1 MGPAAPR
8 ERIVLV
14 DANGLFTAARLKL
27 DLVKQLKEAAPGWTA
42 VVPASVVREL
52 EVVGRRKFAAAA
64 RAMAERLPLLENE
77 GRGDEAIVAA
87 ARAGPARAVL
97 TNDRALREQL
107 REAGV
112 PVLYVRGKA
121 RIELDGAL

>member
-1 MGPAAPR
+1 MGPVAPR

-14 DANGLFTAARLKL
+14 DANALFTAARLHL
-27 DLVKQLKEAAPGWTA
+27 DLLKELKEAAPGWTA
-42 VVPASVVREL
+42 VVPGSVVREL
-52 EVVGRRKFAAAA
+52 EVVGRRKFAREA

-77 GRGDEAIVAA
+77 GRGDRAILAA

-97 TNDRALREQL
+97 TNDRALRAQL
-107 REAGV
+107 RKAGV

-121 RIELDGAL
+121 RLALDGAL